1 MYSKEEL
8 LIFSFINSN
17 YDISIQNLSYKIFNF
32 SNKENINFFKLNKIE
47 KNEFLKSFSS
57 EDNIEKI
64 LFVFDKLN
72 LYKIEVE
79 KIIKNCEERN
89 IKIFYYSYENYP
101 KNLMNIKESPYVIFV
116 KGNLPSN
123 EELEKSFAIVG
134 TRKPS
139 KEGIDFARDIGQYLS
154 QNSIYN
160 ISGLALGIDT
170 EGHNMSL
177 QKTGAI
183 LGQGL
188 DLEIYPRENIKLAE
202 MILENNGFLLSELIP
217 QTEISLFSLIKRD
230 RLQSALTSGIIIAET
245 GIKGG
250 TVNTFKYAREQKKKI
265 FISEINKE
273 FIEKYKKNLI
283 IIKNSLDFEKKLK
296 NNLEQKNLSLIW

>member
-17 YDISIQNLSYKIFNF
+17 YDISIQNLTYKIFNF
-32 SNKENINFFKLNKIE
+32 SNKENINFFKLNRIE
-47 KNEFLKSFSS
+47 KIEFLKSFFS
-57 EDNIEKI
+57 ENNIEKI
-64 LFVFDKLN
+64 LSVFDKLN

-79 KIIKNCEERN
+79 KIIKNCEEKN

-101 KNLMNIKESPYVIFV
+101 KNLIGTKESPYVIFV

-139 KEGIDFARDIGQYLS
+139 KEGIDFARDIGGYLS

-273 FIEKYKKNLI
+273 FIEKYRKDLI
-283 IIKNSLDFEKKLK
+283 VIKNSLDFEKKLK
-296 NNLEQKNLSLIW
+296 NNLEQKNLF

>member
-17 YDISIQNLSYKIFNF
+17 YDISIQNLTYKIFNF
-32 SNKENINFFKLNKIE
+32 SNKENINFFKLNRIE
-47 KNEFLKSFSS
+47 KIEFLKSFFS

-64 LFVFDKLN
+64 LSVFDKLN
-72 LYKIEVE
+72 LYKIEIE
-79 KIIKNCEERN
+79 KIIKNCEEKN

-101 KNLMNIKESPYVIFV
+101 KNLIDIKESPYVIFV

-188 DLEIYPRENIKLAE
+188 DLAIYPRENIKLAE
-202 MILENNGFLLSELIP
+202 KILENKGFLLSELIP

-230 RLQSALTSGIIIAET
+230 RLQSALTSGIVIAET

-265 FISEINKE
+265 FVSEINKE
-273 FIEKYKKNLI
+273 FIEKYRKDLI
-283 IIKNSLDFEKKLK
+283 VIKNSLDFEKKLK
-296 NNLEQKNLSLIW
+296 NNLEQKNLF

>member
-17 YDISIQNLSYKIFNF
+17 YDISIQNLTYKIFNF
-32 SNKENINFFKLNKIE
+32 SNKESINFFKLNRIE
-47 KNEFLKSFSS
+47 KIEFLKSFFN
-57 EDNIEKI
+57 ENNIEKI
-64 LFVFDKLN
+64 INIFDRIN

-79 KIIKNCEERN
+79 KIIKNCEEKN

-101 KNLMNIKESPYVIFV
+101 KNLINIKESPYIIFV
-116 KGNLPSN
+116 KGNLPID
-123 EELEKSFAIVG
+123 EELEKSFTIVG

-139 KEGIDFARDIGQYLS
+139 KEGINFAGDIGSYLS
-154 QNSIYN
+154 KNNIYN

-170 EGHNMSL
+170 VGHNMSL

-183 LGQGL
+183 LGQDL

-265 FISEINKE
+265 FISDINKD
-273 FIEKYKKNLI
+273 FIEKYRKALI
-283 IIKNSLDFEKKLK
+283 VIKNSLDFEEKLK
-296 NNLEQKNLSLIW
+296 NNLIQKNLF

>member
-17 YDISIQNLSYKIFNF
+17 YDISIQNLTYKIFNF
-32 SNKENINFFKLNKIE
+32 SNIENINFFKLNRIE
-47 KNEFLKSFSS
+47 KIEFLKSFFS

-64 LFVFDKLN
+64 LSVFDKLT

-79 KIIKNCEERN
+79 RIIKNCEEKN

-101 KNLMNIKESPYVIFV
+101 KNLINIKESPYVIFV
-116 KGNLPSN
+116 KGNLPPN

-134 TRKPS
+134 TRKAS
-139 KEGIDFARDIGQYLS
+139 KEGIDFAGDIGKYLS
-154 QNSIYN
+154 KNNIYN

-170 EGHNMSL
+170 IGHKTTL

-230 RLQSALTSGIIIAET
+230 RLQSALTSGIVIAET

-250 TVNTFKYAREQKKKI
+250 TVNTFKYAREEKRKI
-265 FISEINKE
+265 FISDINRE
-273 FIEKYKKNLI
+273 FIEKYKKDLI

-296 NNLEQKNLSLIW
+296 NNLIQKNLF

>member
-17 YDISIQNLSYKIFNF
+17 YDISIQNLTYKIFNF
-32 SNKENINFFKLNKIE
+32 SNKESINFFKLNRIE
-47 KNEFLKSFSS
+47 KIEFLKSFFS
-57 EDNIEKI
+57 ENNMKKI
-64 LFVFDKLN
+64 LNIFDRIN

-79 KIIKNCEERN
+79 KIIKNCEEKN

-101 KNLMNIKESPYVIFV
+101 KNLINIKESPYIIFV
-116 KGNLPSN
+116 KGNLPID
-123 EELEKSFAIVG
+123 EELEKSFTIVG

-139 KEGIDFARDIGQYLS
+139 KEGINFAGDIGSYLS
-154 QNSIYN
+154 KNNIYN

-170 EGHNMSL
+170 VGHNMSL

-265 FISEINKE
+265 FISDINKD
-273 FIEKYKKNLI
+273 FIEKYRKALI
-283 IIKNSLDFEKKLK
+283 VIKNSLDFEEKLK
-296 NNLEQKNLSLIW
+296 NNLIQKNLF

>member
-17 YDISIQNLSYKIFNF
+17 YDISIQNLTYKIFNF
-32 SNKENINFFKLNKIE
+32 SNKESINFFKLNRIE
-47 KNEFLKSFSS
+47 KIEFLKSFFS
-57 EDNIEKI
+57 ENNMEKI
-64 LFVFDKLN
+64 LNIFDRIN

-79 KIIKNCEERN
+79 KIIKNCEEKN

-101 KNLMNIKESPYVIFV
+101 KNLINIKESPYIIFV
-116 KGNLPSN
+116 KGNLPID
-123 EELEKSFAIVG
+123 EELEKSFTIVG

-139 KEGIDFARDIGQYLS
+139 KEGINFAGDIGSYLS
-154 QNSIYN
+154 KNNIYN

-170 EGHNMSL
+170 VGHNMSL

-265 FISEINKE
+265 FISDINKD
-273 FIEKYKKNLI
+273 FIEKYRKALI
-283 IIKNSLDFEKKLK
+283 VIKNSLDFEEKLK
-296 NNLEQKNLSLIW
+296 NNLIQKNLF

>member
-17 YDISIQNLSYKIFNF
+17 YDISIQNLTYKIFNF
-32 SNKENINFFKLNKIE
+32 SNKENINFFKLNRIE
-47 KNEFLKSFSS
+47 KIEFLKSFFS

-64 LFVFDKLN
+64 LSVFDKLA

-79 KIIKNCEERN
+79 RIIKNCEEKN

-101 KNLMNIKESPYVIFV
+101 KNLINIKESPYVIFV

-123 EELEKSFAIVG
+123 KELEKSFAIVG

-154 QNSIYN
+154 KNNIYN
-160 ISGLALGIDT
+160 ISGLALGVDT

-273 FIEKYKKNLI
+273 FIERHKKDLI
-283 IIKNSLDFEKKLK
+283 VIKNSLDFEKKLK
-296 NNLEQKNLSLIW
+296 NNLIQKNLF

>member
-17 YDISIQNLSYKIFNF
+17 DDISIQNLSYKIFNF
-32 SNKENINFFKLNKIE
+32 SNKENINFFKLNRIE
-47 KNEFLKSFSS
+47 KIEFLKSFFS

-64 LFVFDKLN
+64 LFVFDKLA
-72 LYKIEVE
+72 LYKMEVE
-79 KIIKNCEERN
+79 KIIKNCEEKN

-101 KNLMNIKESPYVIFV
+101 KNLIDIKESPYVIFV

-123 EELEKSFAIVG
+123 EELEKSFAIIG

-139 KEGIDFARDIGQYLS
+139 KEGIAFARDIGQYLS
-154 QNSIYN
+154 ENNIYN

-217 QTEISLFSLIKRD
+217 QAELSLFSLIKRD
-230 RLQSALTSGIIIAET
+230 RLQSALTSGIVIAET

-250 TVNTFKYAREQKKKI
+250 TVNTFKYAREQKRKI
-265 FISEINKE
+265 FISDINKE
-273 FIEKYKKNLI
+273 FIEKHKKDLI
-283 IIKNSLDFEKKLK
+283 VIKNSLDFEKKLK
-296 NNLEQKNLSLIW
+296 NNLIQKNLF

>member
-17 YDISIQNLSYKIFNF
+17 YDISIQNLTYKIFNF
-32 SNKENINFFKLNKIE
+32 SNKENINFFKLNRIE
-47 KNEFLKSFSS
+47 KNEFLKSFFS

-72 LYKIEVE
+72 LYKIKVE
-79 KIIKNCEERN
+79 KIIKNCEEKN

-101 KNLMNIKESPYVIFV
+101 KNLINIKESSYVIFV
-116 KGNLPSN
+116 KGNLPLN

-154 QNSIYN
+154 KNDIYN

-170 EGHNMSL
+170 VGHNMSL

-217 QTEISLFSLIKRD
+217 QTEISLFSLIRRD
-230 RLQSALTSGIIIAET
+230 RLQSALTSGIVIAET

-265 FISEINKE
+265 FVSEINKE
-273 FIEKYKKNLI
+273 FIEKYRKDLI
-283 IIKNSLDFEKKLK
+283 VIKNSLDFEKKLK
-296 NNLEQKNLSLIW
+296 NNLIQKNLF

>member
-17 YDISIQNLSYKIFNF
+17 YDISIQNLTYKIFNF
-32 SNKENINFFKLNKIE
+32 SNKENINFFKLNRIE
-47 KNEFLKSFSS
+47 KIEFLKSFFS

-79 KIIKNCEERN
+79 KIIKNCEEKN

-101 KNLMNIKESPYVIFV
+101 KNLIDIKESPYVIFV

-154 QNSIYN
+154 KNSIYN

-188 DLEIYPRENIKLAE
+188 DLEIYPRENVKLAE
-202 MILENNGFLLSELIP
+202 MILKNNGFLLSELIP

-230 RLQSALTSGIIIAET
+230 RLQSALTSGIVIAET

-273 FIEKYKKNLI
+273 FIEKYRKDLI
-283 IIKNSLDFEKKLK
+283 VIKNSLDFEKKLK
-296 NNLEQKNLSLIW
+296 NNLIQKNLF